1 LYLSDAQLT
10 EQQIRSG
17 LTTNRTFSYLTLS
30 YRIHEIL
37 GHSQSLQFLPQKRY
51 ADYFEAYIGAAWV
64 SASETKDPEHIR
76 EIELFLSQ
84 LYKPKAWPALESL
97 MNGSKGFLTA
107 VRLDQDL
114 LDDGAD
120 DDDDIAV
127 FDVPPSKISQVK
139 NGFISAPVHG
149 KGKGKKAMK
158 SQTRA
163 SKLADIT
170 ERNRQNVIASRIN
183 SAKAPKAVSR
193 QQAAQITPHRPRE
206 VSYWSARRRQIE
218 EWSAARRRPSSGSVH
233 RSSRPTIDARPA
245 APCTP
250 VRSKDT
256 IPRSLSQRPPPSTI
270 KVYRLAADNVG
281 EEEIDMDICEDSD
294 WEDVKPVAGPS
305 TSTTRLAGHRRQDG
319 SGTSLAPIV
328 M

>member
-114 LDDGAD
+114 LDVDGG

-127 FDVPPSKISQVK
+127 FDVPPSQVSQAK
-139 NGFISAPVHG
+139 NGFIAGPVLG

-158 SQTRA
+158 AQTRA

-183 SAKAPKAVSR
+183 SGKAPKAVSR

-206 VSYWSARRRQIE
+206 VSYWSARRRQGE
-218 EWSAARRRPSSGSVH
+218 EWSAARRRPSSGSS
-233 RSSRPTIDARPA
+233 RKSSRQEIDPRPA
-245 APCTP
+245 APYTP

-256 IPRSLSQRPPPSTI
+256 TPRPLGRKFPPSTI

-294 WEDVKPVAGPS
+294 WEDLKPVAGPS
-305 TSTTRLAGHRRQDG
+305 TFTAKVTGRRKQDG